1 MATKEEI
8 IAGLELTISQGK
20 RTTALFAE
28 GEHDWKRATGW
39 TPKEVYAHLAAVAA
53 IIPQLGQGLAAAP
66 EGTDIAQG
74 MDINAMNAQA
84 VGGMASMDFG
94 QVMQAFEA
102 NYGKL
107 IDYVKELPD
116 DQMDQKRR
124 FFSES
129 IPVSDIL
136 ANTVVLHGLH
146 HVYEANSRFESPMT
160 KCRSVEAPEV
170 LTPSKPS
177 PPTSSP
183 PASARGSSSGASA
196 SPARRPPASATG
208 STGAGPSRPSATR
221 TRGS

>member
-8 IAGLELTISQGK
+8 IAGLELTISQAK
-20 RTTALFAE
+20 RTTSLYAE

-53 IIPQLGQGLAAAP
+53 IVPQLGQGLAAAP

-74 MDINAMNAQA
+74 MDINTMNAQA
-84 VGGMASMDFG
+84 VGGMSSMEFP
-94 QVMQAFEA
+94 QIMQAFET
-102 NYGKL
+102 NYRKL
-107 IDYVKELPD
+107 IDYVKDLPA

-146 HVYEANSRFESPMT
+146 HVYEANSRFESPM
-160 KCRSVEAPEV
+160 
-170 LTPSKPS
+170 
-177 PPTSSP
+177 
-183 PASARGSSSGASA
+183 
-196 SPARRPPASATG
+196 
-208 STGAGPSRPSATR
+208 
-221 TRGS
+221 

>member
-8 IAGLELTISQGK
+8 IAGLELTISQAK

-28 GEHDWKRATGW
+28 GEYDWKRATGW

-53 IIPQLGQGLAAAP
+53 IIPQMGQGLAAAS

-84 VGGMASMDFG
+84 VGGMASMDFP
-94 QVMQAFEA
+94 QTMQAFEA
-102 NYGKL
+102 NYRKL

-116 DQMDQKRR
+116 EQMNQKRR

-146 HVYEANSRFESPMT
+146 HVYEANSRFESPM
-160 KCRSVEAPEV
+160 
-170 LTPSKPS
+170 
-177 PPTSSP
+177 
-183 PASARGSSSGASA
+183 
-196 SPARRPPASATG
+196 
-208 STGAGPSRPSATR
+208 
-221 TRGS
+221 

>member
-8 IAGLELTISQGK
+8 IAGLELTISQAK
-20 RTTALFAE
+20 RTTSLFAE
-28 GEHDWKRATGW
+28 GEHEWKRATGW

-53 IIPQLGQGLAAAP
+53 IVPQLGQGLAAAP

-84 VGGMASMDFG
+84 VGGMESMEFP
-94 QVMQAFEA
+94 QVMQAFET
-102 NYGKL
+102 NYRKL

-116 DQMDQKRR
+116 HQMDQKRR

-146 HVYEANSRFESPMT
+146 HVYEANSRFESP
-160 KCRSVEAPEV
+160 V
-170 LTPSKPS
+170 
-177 PPTSSP
+177 
-183 PASARGSSSGASA
+183 
-196 SPARRPPASATG
+196 
-208 STGAGPSRPSATR
+208 
-221 TRGS
+221 